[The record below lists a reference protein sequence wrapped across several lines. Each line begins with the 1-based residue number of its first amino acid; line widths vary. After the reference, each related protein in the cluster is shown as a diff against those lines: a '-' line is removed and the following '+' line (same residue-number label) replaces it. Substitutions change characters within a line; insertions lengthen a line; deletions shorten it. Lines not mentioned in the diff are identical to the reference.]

1 MLSAKNQMLK
11 IIQEQ
16 PENRSHKEILRKDAT
31 MVGHGLADSLRT
43 ISDEERQRQI
53 KSMCL
58 SMLLLDEETLEDLEH
73 IQDVKEMIQLFRS
86 GEDGDISF
94 ERIR

>member
-1 MLSAKNQMLK
+1 MMLSAKNQMLK

-16 PENRSHKEILRKDAT
+16 PENRSHKDILRKDAFAT
-31 MVGHGLADSLRT
+31 RHELADSLRT
-43 ISDEERQRQI
+43 LSD
-53 KSMCL
+53 
-58 SMLLLDEETLEDLEH
+58 DLEH

-86 GEDGDISF
+86 GEHGDISF